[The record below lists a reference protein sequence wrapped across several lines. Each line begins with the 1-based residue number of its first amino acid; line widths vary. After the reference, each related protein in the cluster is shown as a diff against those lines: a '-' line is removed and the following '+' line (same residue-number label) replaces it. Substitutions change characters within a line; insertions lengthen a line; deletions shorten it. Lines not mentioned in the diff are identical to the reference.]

1 MEFVRLGFSRGSYS
15 YEDCSNMK
23 MCIIGR
29 FLSNDVT
36 FDTSS
41 FRILAA
47 HADWESSAS
56 NATRLEKENGLIM
69 LEDIYS
75 EEEVPTRVP
84 FTHTQFIQ
92 LLDDWDA
99 KVVKLR
105 PYEVII
111 KCENNRFVFETT
123 FSS

>member
-1 MEFVRLGFSRGSYS
+1 
-15 YEDCSNMK
+15 
-23 MCIIGR
+23 MCIIGI
-29 FLSNDVT
+29 FLIDDVT
-36 FDTSS
+36 TNSSS
-41 FRILAA
+41 FKIWAA